1 MNMKAN
7 YNAKITK
14 EQRDKLKKVKHLALD
29 MDGTIYMENDIF
41 PFTLEVLD
49 ALRANG
55 IGYSFLTNNP
65 TKSVED
71 YLSKLHRMGIKADA
85 GNMYSTPVATIDYI
99 HKHYPKV
106 RKLFMLG
113 TPSMTWWASQG
124 IPYIATNPDF
134 VCPTD
139 AKTILVDC
147 GSLQKCIE
155 AACGRKPDKV
165 MGKPD
170 PSMLDGIMDRNGLKA
185 DEIAMVGDR
194 IYTDIAMGH
203 NAGAV
208 SVLVL
213 SGETTLE
220 TALEVEREART
231 NPHPKHWPADL
242 IVRDIK
248 ELSDLLLEA
257 KR

>member
-1 MNMKAN
+1 MK
-7 YNAKITK
+7 KSISGIFK
-14 EQRDKLKKVKHLALD
+14 E
-29 MDGTIYMENDIF
+29 
-41 PFTLEVLD
+41 
-49 ALRANG
+49 G
-55 IGYSFLTNNP
+55 ILTNNP
-65 TKSVED
+65 TKNRGD
-71 YLSKLHRMGIKADA
+71 YLRKLENLGIEASEQQ
-85 GNMYSTPVATIDYI
+85 MYTSSIATIDYI
-99 HKHYPKV
+99 RQHYPSV
-106 RKLFMLG
+106 HRIYALG
-113 TPSMTWWASQG
+113 TPSMQKEFVDAGFEACADDPDDVPDMLVVAFDTTLTYSRLCRATWWASQG

>member
-1 MNMKAN
+1 
-7 YNAKITK
+7 
-14 EQRDKLKKVKHLALD
+14 
-29 MDGTIYMENDIF
+29 
-41 PFTLEVLD
+41 
-49 ALRANG
+49 
-55 IGYSFLTNNP
+55 
-65 TKSVED
+65 
-71 YLSKLHRMGIKADA
+71 
-85 GNMYSTPVATIDYI
+85 
-99 HKHYPKV
+99 
-106 RKLFMLG
+106 
-113 TPSMTWWASQG
+113 
-124 IPYIATNPDF
+124 
-134 VCPTD
+134 
-139 AKTILVDC
+139 
-147 GSLQKCIE
+147 
-155 AACGRKPDKV
+155 